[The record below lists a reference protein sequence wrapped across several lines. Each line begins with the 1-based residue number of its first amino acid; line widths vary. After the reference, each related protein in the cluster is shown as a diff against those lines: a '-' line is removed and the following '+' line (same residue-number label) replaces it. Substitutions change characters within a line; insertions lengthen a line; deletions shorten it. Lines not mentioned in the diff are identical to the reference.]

1 MYKPFEHFDSRQEM
15 RQASYEIFHYSDPH
29 PGSVA
34 LHHHDFY
41 EVYFFINGSVD
52 YLVEGQTCR
61 LQPGD
66 LLLISPLELHQPII
80 HPNREPYERIVLWI
94 SPSFL
99 HKYTTPYTSLF
110 RCFDISRPGHSNLI
124 KLTKTQQ
131 IQMRA
136 TLDQLL
142 QETREPAFGQDLLCL
157 SLLLQFTIQL
167 NRLIPAVETC
177 PIQKPRSTLTD
188 QVIDY
193 ISNHYHEQISLDLL
207 AERFF
212 VSKYHPSHEFNRVM
226 GTSLYRYITL
236 KRLLMAKQ
244 MLSSGISPTN
254 VYEACGFRDYANF
267 YRAFKAEYGASPSQ
281 FIGE

>member
-1 MYKPFEHFDSRQEM
+1 MCKPFEHFDARQEM
-15 RQASYEIFHYSDPH
+15 RQTNYEIFHYSDPH

-80 HPNREPYERIVLWI
+80 HSNREPYERIVLWI

-99 HKYTTPYTSLF
+99 HKYTTTYTNLF
-110 RCFDISRPGHSNLI
+110 QCFDISRPGHSNLI
-124 KLTKTQQ
+124 KLSKAQQ
-131 IQMRA
+131 IQMRS

-142 QETREPAFGQDLLCL
+142 HETREADFGQDLLCL

-167 NRLIPAVETC
+167 NRLIPTVNPKT
-177 PIQKPRSTLTD
+177 PQKLHSTLTD

-193 ISNHYHEQISLDLL
+193 VGHHYHEQISLDML

-212 VSKYHPSHEFNRVM
+212 VSKYHLSHEFNRVM
-226 GTSLYRYITL
+226 GTSVYRYITL
-236 KRLLMAKQ
+236 KRLLIAKQ
-244 MLSSGISPTN
+244 MLASGVSPTN

-267 YRAFKAEYGASPSQ
+267 YRAFKSEYGASPSQ
-281 FIGE
+281 FVGG